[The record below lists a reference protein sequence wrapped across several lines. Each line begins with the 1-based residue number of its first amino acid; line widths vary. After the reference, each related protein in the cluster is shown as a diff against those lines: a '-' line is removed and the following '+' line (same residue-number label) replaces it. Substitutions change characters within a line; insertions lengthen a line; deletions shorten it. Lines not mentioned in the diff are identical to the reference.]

1 MLNTDLA
8 IVSLDTIRDAAAR
21 IAAGKFDPTV
31 ALGELSWSSLRNRL
45 GGSIMHRS
53 FCILTLIVLF
63 VPAILAQPEGSK
75 LQETA
80 PACPSAATLDD
91 LTKALDDAVSGP
103 QNKDRTCLRQVLLP
117 QARLTPIS
125 KTPEGN
131 FAPRILTVDDW
142 IGAVAKRGSALMYE
156 VQVKVNSETYG
167 HFAHLWSTYEIRP
180 TPAGKATVVGI
191 NSVQAVF
198 DGTRWRVL
206 SVLWEP
212 DTTAGPVPEK
222 YLP

>member
-1 MLNTDLA
+1 
-8 IVSLDTIRDAAAR
+8 
-21 IAAGKFDPTV
+21 
-31 ALGELSWSSLRNRL
+31 
-45 GGSIMHRS
+45 MHRS
-53 FCILTLIVLF
+53 LCILTLIVLF
-63 VPAILAQPEGSK
+63 APAILAQPEGSK
-75 LQETA
+75 LKEAA
-80 PACPSAATLDD
+80 PVCLSTATLDE

-125 KTPEGN
+125 KTPDGN

-142 IGAVAKRGSALMYE
+142 IDAVAKRGSAPMYE
-156 VQVKVNSETYG
+156 VQVKVKSETYG

-180 TPAGKATVVGI
+180 TPDGKAAVVGI

-212 DTTAGPVPEK
+212 NTTAGPVPEK